1 MYFSVAMLQYLPW
14 LSTLISWEGSG
25 GCKRQVLAFQ
35 APERAAVAQ
44 RLVQQHNAHI
54 RQLYEAALEPLCAA
68 EVQQAHECTVSV
80 EQQPWQQQ
88 QLQQAGA

>member
-1 MYFSVAMLQYLPW
+1 MLPSMTQTAAAKKGGLLSAM
-14 LSTLISWEGSG
+14 
-25 GCKRQVLAFQ
+25 RQLADGHWVLAFQ
-35 APERAAVAQ
+35 SPERAAVAQ